1 MKRNSYALCVVC
13 GWIVLT
19 LFPATTFSSDI
30 ANESQIRD
38 GAYKAAI
45 LLNAETGEV
54 LYQKNAHEQH
64 PPASMVK
71 MMLML
76 LVMEKLSVQSISLA
90 DPVTTSAKASKYGGS
105 QVYLKHGEIFT
116 LEEMMEAM
124 VIHSANDAAV
134 AVAEYLTGSIEGT
147 VDLMNRRARELGLK
161 DTVYY
166 SVDGLPPGRGDKPD
180 LSSAY
185 DLAYLGREL
194 VKYPRILEWCSTQTA
209 PFRDGAFILT
219 NTNKLIGNF
228 RGADGIKT
236 GYYRK
241 AGYGLTSTASR
252 DGLRMIS
259 VVLGVP
265 REKGRVDESARLL
278 SAGFNI
284 YKKVRVVKKGEAIAP
299 DVKVSGSKI
308 KNTVLV
314 AANDLFVHVRRSAES
329 SVHTDLSAP
338 TEIEAPVIKGKS
350 YGEII
355 VKNGDKEIAR
365 VDALAREEIEKAP
378 LCYRMIYR
386 FF

>member
-1 MKRNSYALCVVC
+1 LKRNTYALCVVC

-30 ANESQIRD
+30 AKDNQIRD

-45 LLNAETGEV
+45 LMNAETGEV
-54 LYQKNAHEQH
+54 LYQKNAHEQY

-90 DPVTTSAKASKYGGS
+90 DPVPTSAKASNYGGS

-134 AVAEYLTGSIEGT
+134 AVAEYLTGSIGGT
-147 VDLMNRRARELGLK
+147 VDLMNRRARELGLE

-194 VKYPRILEWCSTQTA
+194 VKYPKMLEWCSTQTA

-241 AGYGLTSTASR
+241 AGYGLTGTASR

-265 REKGRVDESARLL
+265 RGKGRVDESARLL
-278 SAGFNI
+278 GAGFNI

-299 DVKVSGSKI
+299 DVKVSGAKI

-314 AANDLFVHVRRSAES
+314 AADDLFVHVRRSAES

-378 LCYRMIYR
+378 LCYRLIYR